1 MDGYN
6 GRKRDAME
14 ITVGLL
20 MFILGILGVLIC
32 VIILCILPQ
41 KFDKQR
47 KELLDRIER
56 EY

>member
-6 GRKRDAME
+6 SRKREDME

-32 VIILCILPQ
+32 VIILCVIPQ

-47 KELLDRIER
+47 KELLNRIEK